1 MGLGQDL
8 RGLVKMNVFKKL
20 IFAVMLA
27 LTLTFTAVA
36 QPQQDLMQ
44 GKPPERPKEKEKDPP
59 KRDNPRPSDDK
70 KDKRRKP
77 YFIL

>member
-1 MGLGQDL
+1 MGLGQDK
-8 RGLVKMNVFKKL
+8 RGLVKMTGIKKI
-20 IFAVMLA
+20 IFAIMLA

-36 QPQQDLMQ
+36 QPQDMFQ

-77 YFIL
+77 DFIL

>member
-1 MGLGQDL
+1 
-8 RGLVKMNVFKKL
+8 
-20 IFAVMLA
+20 MLA

-77 YFIL
+77 DFIL